1 MPTSANV
8 VGALKAIFSCHS
20 IPATVS
26 DNGLQYIP
34 EDIQGHAAII
44 RILLNDILVANF

>member
-1 MPTSANV
+1 MTTSANA
-8 VGALKAIFSCHS
+8 VGALKAIFSCQS

-26 DNGLQYIP
+26 DNGLQYIA

-44 RILLNDILVANF
+44 RILLNDILAASF